1 MEYATFTRKRSI
13 AFYHSPRLFQ
23 RIFQGKPMTK
33 LTAAPVQA
41 TPLDYELFNL
51 VLKLTTEEKL
61 ALLEDFDV
69 NTQEDLFEE
78 KEWTWAKSVNKSSMG
93 YAEQGD
99 FQNSPN

>member
-1 MEYATFTRKRSI
+1 MNS
-13 AFYHSPRLFQ
+13 L
-23 RIFQGKPMTK
+23 

-69 NTQEDLFEE
+69 GTQEDLFEE
-78 KEWTWAKSVNKSSMG
+78 NR
-93 YAEQGD
+93 
-99 FQNSPN
+99 